1 MARLF
6 PVLVLTAA
14 LLLPGC
20 GQVFVG
26 FVSNPQLPS
35 SSISGIVIV
44 VRLGSPNDSN
54 GQPVTL
60 TTVTFSNAGLSS
72 DMNFCGD
79 QRGQFPLNQ
88 SVRAQFNPGAVCSNL
103 VSVVSL

>member
-6 PVLVLTAA
+6 PVLVLTAS
-14 LLLPGC
+14 LLLAGC

-26 FVSNPQLPS
+26 FVSNPHIPS
-35 SSISGIVIV
+35 SSVSGIVIV
-44 VRLGSPNDSN
+44 VHLGSANDSN

-60 TTVTFSNAGLSS
+60 TAVTFSNAGLSNS
-72 DMNFCGD
+72 MNFCGD
-79 QRGQFPLNQ
+79 QRSQFPLNQ
-88 SVRAQFNPGAVCSNL
+88 SVRAQFNPGTLCSNL

>member
-6 PVLVLTAA
+6 PA
-14 LLLPGC
+14 LLLTASLLLAGC
-20 GQVFVG
+20 GQVLVG
-26 FVSNPQLPS
+26 FVSNPQVPS
-35 SSISGIVIV
+35 SSISGVVIV
-44 VRLGSPNDSN
+44 VRLGSANDSN

-60 TTVTFSNAGLSS
+60 TAVTFSNAGLSN

-79 QRGQFPLNQ
+79 QRSQFPLNQ
-88 SVRAQFNPGAVCSNL
+88 SVRVQFNPGALCSNL